1 MEQERLDEL
10 TELRFRHFE
19 RFSSAMFESQQEMM
33 RLLTENTKTLVKLD
47 KRMGNLEKRMGNF
60 EKRMGNL
67 EKRMGNIEK
76 GMGSMD
82 ERTTRTEELITL
94 ALDDLAFIK
103 NHLQRRG

>member
-47 KRMGNLEKRMGNF
+47 KRMGNIEKR
-60 EKRMGNL
+60 
-67 EKRMGNIEK
+67 
-76 GMGSMD
+76 MGSMD
-82 ERTTRTEELITL
+82 ERMGSMDERATRTEELMTL